1 MIEIQDKDS
10 RFPDPMS
17 DVFTAS
23 FWSNPKNKHLL
34 LSYINGVR
42 LNAGMTP
49 IVQATV
55 MNPFNIKDFVVSKK
69 IVLDVRVKDEHDWL
83 YDIEIQNSDH
93 KAFINRMVQYWS
105 ETYSSQMR
113 MGLDS
118 TILRPVMSIILTAF
132 PIFPR
137 LQNIHTIFRIAADE
151 DTSVIL
157 TEDFQI
163 HFLRLSE
170 FRKRRL
176 DRLSGMNR
184 ILRDWL
190 NFFAYG
196 AELTEAEMS
205 QLTDNSPLIKEAYD
219 EMQRFFANPVTREL
233 ARERRQFIFDF
244 NLGMDAS
251 KAEGKAEGIVEGKAE
266 GLSEGEA
273 RTIVRQLTKRFGG
286 VPSSVEEKLYSISDI
301 DKLDRL
307 ADSVIDCQSLK
318 DFENGFV

>member
-1 MIEIQDKDS
+1 MIEIQDQDIH
-10 RFPDPMS
+10 FPDPMS

-23 FWSNPKNKHLL
+23 FWSNPKNQHLL

-55 MNPFNIKDFVVSKK
+55 LNPFNIKDFVVSKR
-69 IVLDVRVKDEHDWL
+69 IVLDVRVRDEHNWL
-83 YDIEIQNSDH
+83 YDIEVQNSDH
-93 KAFINRMVQYWS
+93 LAFINRMVHYWS
-105 ETYSSQMR
+105 DTYSSQMR
-113 MGLDS
+113 MGVDS

-137 LQNIHTIFRIAADE
+137 LQNIHTIFRIVADE
-151 DTSVIL
+151 DPSVIL

-170 FRKRRL
+170 FRKRRP
-176 DRLSGMNR
+176 DQLSGMNR

-196 AELTEAEMS
+196 AEFTEAEMS
-205 QLTDNSPLIKEAYD
+205 QLTENSPLIKEAYD
-219 EMQRFFANPVTREL
+219 EMHRFFANPETREL
-233 ARERRQFIFDF
+233 ARERRQFIFDY
-244 NLGMDAS
+244 NLGMDTS
-251 KAEGKAEGIVEGKAE
+251 KAEGKVE

-273 RTIVRQLTKRFGG
+273 RTIVRQLIRRFGAI
-286 VPSSVEEKLYSISDI
+286 PSSLEEKLYGISDI
-301 DKLDRL
+301 DQLDRL
-307 ADSVIDCQSLK
+307 ADSVIDCQSLEE
-318 DFENGFV
+318 FSSHLR